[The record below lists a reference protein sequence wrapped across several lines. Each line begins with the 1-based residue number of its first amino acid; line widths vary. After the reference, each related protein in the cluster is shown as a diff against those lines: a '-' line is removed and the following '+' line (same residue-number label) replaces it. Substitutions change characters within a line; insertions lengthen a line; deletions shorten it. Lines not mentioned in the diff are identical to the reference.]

1 MAGEIF
7 KHLTGK
13 EVPATIAEVH
23 EEVMRVTGLSH
34 LPIVYRQA
42 LPLRDVSA
50 KLEEVDR
57 ILDGKPPRS
66 K

>member
-1 MAGEIF
+1 MSGEIF
-7 KHLTGK
+7 KDLTGK
-13 EVPATIAEVH
+13 DVPATTTEADAEILKAS
-23 EEVMRVTGLSH
+23 GLSR

-42 LPLRDVSA
+42 LPLRDASF

-57 ILDGKPPRS
+57 LLDGKPPRS